1 MAIWSVE
8 VEGLDALLRAL
19 GRFTGSAMP
28 ALSDAS
34 HTAAGVVLVRAQMLV
49 PVKTGN
55 LLVQLK
61 RERHPLKRN
70 DTSTFSAVVIGKGA
84 AYGVP
89 VELGHRLV
97 RRRRKIGTVKAR
109 PFLRPAADESRAL
122 VEDLLIDAMNRE
134 LDRLGGRNP

>member
-8 VEGLDALLRAL
+8 VEGLDELLRAL
-19 GRFTGSAMP
+19 GAFPTAALP

-55 LLVQLK
+55 LLVKLK
-61 RERHPLKRN
+61 RDRHPLKRG
-70 DTSTFSAVVIGKGA
+70 DLVTFSAVTFDKGA

-89 VELGHRLV
+89 LELGHRLV
-97 RRRRKIGTVKAR
+97 RRRRKIGTVAAR

-122 VEDLLIDAMNRE
+122 VEDLLIAAMNRE
-134 LDRLGGRNP
+134 LDRLGGK